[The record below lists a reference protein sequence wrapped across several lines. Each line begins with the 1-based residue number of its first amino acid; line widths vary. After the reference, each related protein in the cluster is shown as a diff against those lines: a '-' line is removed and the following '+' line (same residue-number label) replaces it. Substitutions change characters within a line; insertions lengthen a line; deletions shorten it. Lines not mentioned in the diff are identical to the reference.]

1 MSYVQASQD
10 LKVHPTQ
17 LGNWVIRGALP
28 WSRSDEARAAR
39 DRAAQARG
47 HEAEGRARHPKK
59 SRGLHSPITYSHSH
73 VHNET
78 HEHDHTPNDPPNEP
92 HTHTHRHSRQKHS
105 HPHLP
110 DMHRQHLSRAIS
122 SCSGF
127 I

>member
-59 SRGLHSPITYSHSH
+59 AAAYTAQSRIRIRMFITRHMSTTTLQMTRPTNLTHILTGIHGRNTHIRIYPICTAS
-73 VHNET
+73 T
-78 HEHDHTPNDPPNEP
+78 
-92 HTHTHRHSRQKHS
+92 
-105 HPHLP
+105 
-110 DMHRQHLSRAIS
+110 
-122 SCSGF
+122 
-127 I
+127 